1 MSGLRTQVLDQSKAD
16 QDQHVRRQREGFP
29 LSGTGLRRHC
39 GLERGI
45 EMKITVMGMIL
56 IVVGGVVLLA
66 LVAYLLEQG
75 SNDKG
80 KDDDQPSPA

>member
-1 MSGLRTQVLDQSKAD
+1 
-16 QDQHVRRQREGFP
+16 
-29 LSGTGLRRHC
+29 
-39 GLERGI
+39 
-45 EMKITVMGMIL
+45 MKITVMGMIL